1 MNKFHYITSSY
12 KKIYLSIFTGIVLC
26 SAANA
31 DTSWINKIKPF
42 KNGSHPALKPT
53 KLEYKLSW
61 KGAVKAG
68 TITFEFNKKDNR
80 YKGLEI
86 SQAYGRSQN
95 LAYAAFPY
103 HFSMTSFAKQGTHQ
117 PIIFVADEKDKR
129 EKVKTTNNFK
139 ANGVTHSSTKD
150 NYIKNTLKKRDHLFK
165 FPNAHDP
172 ISAIQYIRRQPL
184 KNGEKLYLCLH
195 PFRSPMFSEITV
207 LGRENHNGKACI
219 KLDVKLDKINK
230 KTLKLEDYSKLKKAT
245 LWISDDADRI
255 LMELR
260 AKVFIGDVRAVF
272 AKQSPL

>member
-1 MNKFHYITSSY
+1 MRTSLLTSITASL
-12 KKIYLSIFTGIVLC
+12 ILC
-26 SAANA
+26 TSANA
-31 DTSWINKIKPF
+31 DTSWTTKVKPF
-42 KNGSHPALKPT
+42 KNGPHPALKPT

-61 KGAVKAG
+61 KGTVKAG
-68 TITFEFNKKDNR
+68 TMTFEFNKKDNR

-95 LAYAAFPY
+95 LAYATFPY
-103 HFSMTSFAKQGTHQ
+103 HFSMTSFAKEGSHR

-139 ANGVTHSSTKD
+139 SKGVTHSSTKD
-150 NYIKNTLKKRDHLFK
+150 NFIKNTLKKRDHTFK

-172 ISAIQYIRRQPL
+172 LSAIQYIRRQSL

-207 LGRENHNGKACI
+207 LGREQHNGRACI
-219 KLDVKLDKINK
+219 KLDVKLNKINK

-245 LWISDDADRI
+245 LWISDDADRVLI
-255 LMELR
+255 ELR
-260 AKVFIGDVRAVF
+260 SKVFIGDVRMVL
-272 AKQSPL
+272 AKQSAL